1 MDLLAAAAATQAAAA
16 QHVDA
21 PRGLRCKDIHSIK
34 NGETQHSDKALTR
47 DGGGDTGR
55 GGAACTARR
64 AASGAK
70 MATVTM
76 SLCAWKHSYELFL
89 SCAHEMVQLG
99 KILQIAQCR
108 GLISCRHL
116 RVNEK

>member
-1 MDLLAAAAATQAAAA
+1 M
-16 QHVDA
+16 
-21 PRGLRCKDIHSIK
+21 
-34 NGETQHSDKALTR
+34 
-47 DGGGDTGR
+47 GR

-89 SCAHEMVQLG
+89 SCDKDDAACDHIAG
-99 KILQIAQCR
+99 SPGLQKVSPRKRMHDDYHKYRYINA
-108 GLISCRHL
+108 
-116 RVNEK
+116 